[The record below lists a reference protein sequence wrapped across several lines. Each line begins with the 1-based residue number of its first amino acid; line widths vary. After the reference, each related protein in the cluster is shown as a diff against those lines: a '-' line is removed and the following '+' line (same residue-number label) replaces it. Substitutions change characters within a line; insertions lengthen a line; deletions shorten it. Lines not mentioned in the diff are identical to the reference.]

1 MTKSS
6 TEEDGTIYI
15 GKVSEFKIA
24 GNASD
29 TNYSFVEYSYDGTS
43 WESFSENAAWTFVY
57 TPDETEKRTV
67 IFRSVDKAGNRSQ
80 TIEKKIITIQN
91 EPSIS
96 EIKVFAS
103 EGEKEISLQ
112 NGTYYLNKDFKIKG
126 NVSYKYLKSFKCGEN
141 EISLNENSFEYNS
154 SYNNKGLY

>member
-29 TNYSFVEYSYDGTS
+29 SHFSFVEYSYDGTS

-57 TPDETEKRTV
+57 TPAETEETSFTTFL
-67 IFRSVDKAGNRSQ
+67 I
-80 TIEKKIITIQN
+80 IEITLL
-91 EPSIS
+91 
-96 EIKVFAS
+96 AS
-103 EGEKEISLQ
+103 
-112 NGTYYLNKDFKIKG
+112 
-126 NVSYKYLKSFKCGEN
+126 
-141 EISLNENSFEYNS
+141 
-154 SYNNKGLY
+154 